1 MGFMDRFLEPEERKL
16 KVETVEGGERQ
27 ALENTLP
34 SNDKQVQI
42 SGKGAEEIL
51 HNALTSLEDREVTI
65 YTLQNLV
72 STLPTG
78 INKEAILGILNVTK
92 IPVEE
97 IKKDAQ
103 ERLTLLTNAETQ
115 LQHKVQ
121 NDVRSFEEQI
131 KEAQLQIEE
140 NRKKKADAEE
150 LLRSFQLLKSKTA
163 DEIKNILSTIEA

>member
-1 MGFMDRFLEPEERKL
+1 MGFLDKFLEPEERKL
-16 KVETVEGGERQ
+16 KVETEEGGERQ

-34 SNDKQVQI
+34 NNDTQVQI

-51 HNALTSLEDREVTI
+51 HNALISLEDREVTI
-65 YTLQNLV
+65 YTLQDLV
-72 STLPTG
+72 STVPPGTD
-78 INKEAILGILNVTK
+78 KESILGILSVTK

-103 ERLTLLTNAETQ
+103 ERLTLLTNAESQ

-163 DEIKNILSTIEA
+163 DEIKNILLTIEA